1 MARFVSRFVVAVC
14 ALGVLGGM
22 AWWGIEKWRDRQQHD
37 VEAGAAAVSQMG
49 GTAPVRLSAQAREN
63 LNLVAKPVQPGTYWR
78 TVEFPGVIVD
88 RPGITDRGVVAPITG
103 VVTQIHAFPGDAI
116 EPGAPLFTLRLTSEP
131 LYNSQL
137 ELYKS
142 LQDVQIAQRELDRIS
157 SAAAT
162 GAIPRARVIEVEN
175 QIQRAN
181 AMIDSYRQDLR
192 ARGLTPEQVASAEAG
207 HYVTETVVPA
217 PAISLQPAGTPGA
230 APFSF
235 EVQSLAVEL
244 GRQVAAGEVVCH
256 LADYRSLLIEG
267 RGFKDDMPLVQ
278 TAVRNAWD
286 AQVEFELPAAADWPP
301 LPERL
306 PIHHMANTLD
316 PETRAFSFFIE
327 LDNQSQPYERDG
339 ATRLLW
345 RFRPGQHLRLR
356 VPVEKLDNVFVVPQQ
371 AIVWEGPEAFVF
383 RQNGE
388 FFDRKPVHV
397 LCEDRTCGVIA
408 NDGSIKPGFYIAQ
421 GAAASLN
428 RVMKSQSQQAS
439 GAPPGMHV
447 HPDGTTHATH

>member
-1 MARFVSRFVVAVC
+1 VRPDT
-14 ALGVLGGM
+14 L
-22 AWWGIEKWRDRQQHD
+22 
-37 VEAGAAAVSQMG
+37 
-49 GTAPVRLSAQAREN
+49 VRLSPQARAN
-63 LNLVAKPVQPGTYWR
+63 LNLVVKPVQPTTYWR
-78 TVEFPGVIVD
+78 TVEYPGVIVD
-88 RPGITDRGVVAPITG
+88 RPGITDLGVVAPITG

-116 EPGAPLFTLRLTSEP
+116 EPDGPLFTLRLTSEP

-137 ELYKS
+137 ELYKAI
-142 LQDVQIAQRELDRIS
+142 QDAEIAKRELDRIS
-157 SAAAT
+157 GAATT

-175 QIQRAN
+175 QIQRAR
-181 AMIDSYRQDLR
+181 ATIESYRQDLR
-192 ARGLTPEQVASAEAG
+192 ARGLTSDQVASAERG
-207 HYVTETVVPA
+207 RYITETVVPA
-217 PAISLQPAGTPGA
+217 PAAALQADDSSGV

-235 EVQSLAVEL
+235 EVQSLAIEL
-244 GRQVAAGEVVCH
+244 GQQVSAGEVVCH

-278 TAVRNAWD
+278 AAVKNGWD
-286 AQVEFELPAAADWPP
+286 VQVEFELPATGDWPP

-306 PIHHMANTLD
+306 PIHHLANTVD
-316 PETRAFSFFIE
+316 PDTRTFSFYIE
-327 LDNQSQPYERDG
+327 LENQSQTYERDG
-339 ATRLLW
+339 ATRMLW

-356 VPVEKLDNVFVVPQQ
+356 VPVEKMDNVFVLPQQ

-397 LCEDRTCGVIA
+397 LCEDRTCGVVA

-428 RVMKSQSQQAS
+428 RVMNSQSQQAS
-439 GAPPGMHV
+439 GVPPGMHV
-447 HPDGTTHATH
+447 HPDGTMHATH

>member
-1 MARFVSRFVVAVC
+1 MVRFVSRFVVAAC
-14 ALGVLGGM
+14 ALGVLVGIG
-22 AWWGIEKWRDRQQHD
+22 WWGLETWRHRHPPGAP
-37 VEAGAAAVSQMG
+37 EGAAAASSARG
-49 GTAPVRLSAQAREN
+49 GSPLRLSAQARAN

-116 EPGAPLFTLRLTSEP
+116 EPGAPLFTLKLTSEP

-137 ELYKS
+137 ELYKA
-142 LQDVQIAQRELDRIS
+142 LQDLQIAERELDRIAE
-157 SAAAT
+157 AATT

-175 QIQRAN
+175 QIQRAT
-181 AMIDSYRQDLR
+181 AMIDSYRQDLH
-192 ARGLTPEQVASAEAG
+192 ARGLTRDQVASAEDG
-207 HYVTETVVPA
+207 RYVTETIVPA
-217 PAISLQPAGTPGA
+217 PAVSPGSA
-230 APFSF
+230 ASPDGAPFSF
-235 EVQSLAVEL
+235 EVQSLAVDL
-244 GRQVAAGEVVCH
+244 GQQVAAGEVVCH
-256 LADYRSLLIEG
+256 LADYRSLLVEG
-267 RGFKDDMPLVQ
+267 RGFKDDMPLIQ
-278 TAVRNAWD
+278 AAVKNAWD
-286 AQVEFELPAAADWPP
+286 AQLEFELPASGDWPP
-301 LPERL
+301 LPDRV

-316 PETRAFSFFIE
+316 PETRAFSFYIE
-327 LDNQSQPYERDG
+327 LENQSQPYQRDG

-345 RFRPGQHLRLR
+345 RLRPGQHLRLR
-356 VPVEKLDNVFVVPQQ
+356 VPTEKLENVFVVPQQ

-397 LCEDRTCGVIA
+397 VCEDRTCGVIA

-447 HPDGTTHATH
+447 HPDGTMHATH

>member
-1 MARFVSRFVVAVC
+1 MVRFFSRLLVTAC
-14 ALGVLGGM
+14 ALGVLGGV
-22 AWWGIEKWRDRQQHD
+22 AWWGIGKWRVREQRGDDASVTSASSTR
-37 VEAGAAAVSQMG
+37 AS
-49 GTAPVRLSAQAREN
+49 APVRLSAQARAN

-217 PAISLQPAGTPGA
+217 PAISSPPAGTPGA

-244 GRQVAAGEVVCH
+244 GRQVSAGEVVCH

-267 RGFKDDMPLVQ
+267 RGFKDDMPLIQ
-278 TAVRNAWD
+278 AAVKNAWD
-286 AQVEFELPAAADWPP
+286 AQVEFELPATGDWPP

-397 LCEDRTCGVIA
+397 VCEDRTCGVIA

>member
-1 MARFVSRFVVAVC
+1 MARFISRFVVAAC
-14 ALGVLGGM
+14 ALGVFGGM
-22 AWWGIEKWRDRQQHD
+22 AWWGIETWRDRQQRG
-37 VEAGAAAVSQMG
+37 VEASVAVVSPMRES
-49 GTAPVRLSAQAREN
+49 APVRLSAQARAN

-137 ELYKS
+137 ELYKA
-142 LQDVQIAQRELDRIS
+142 LQDVQIAQRELDRIAN
-157 SAAAT
+157 AAAT
-162 GAIPRARVIEVEN
+162 GAIPRARLIDVEN
-175 QIQRAN
+175 QIQRATATIN
-181 AMIDSYRQDLR
+181 SYRQDLR
-192 ARGLTPEQVASAEAG
+192 ARGLTPEQVALAETG
-207 HYVTETVVPA
+207 RYVTETIVPA
-217 PAISLQPAGTPGA
+217 PAVSSQVAASTGA

-235 EVQSLAVEL
+235 EVQTLAVEL
-244 GRQVAAGEVVCH
+244 GQQVSAGEVVCH

-267 RGFKDDMPLVQ
+267 RGFKDDMSLVQ
-278 TAVRNAWD
+278 AAVKNAWD
-286 AQVEFELPAAADWPP
+286 AQVEFELPAGADWPP

-327 LDNQSQPYERDG
+327 LENQSQAYEREG

-447 HPDGTTHATH
+447 HPDGTMHATH